1 MKQKKLF
8 VTLLVSLFFTIV
20 GIQSCG
26 GDPDFLRISK
36 IRVDS
41 QRITG
46 QEERGH
52 YQQLFLIV
60 EPAVAVNDTIAISY
74 DSLAFSCFSDFYLA
88 LITKPTNGFGIK
100 SAWAKR
106 LVEYEQ
112 IIELTITSDND
123 YNPDMKAGAN
133 LTKIMLAHDGF
144 SASGENVSTFLETRR
159 RSDPFDQILFTL
171 TAAPDSA
178 RVHNFL
184 FRFITDKSSTFEVE
198 IYGIKITSTGL

>member
-8 VTLLVSLFFTIV
+8 VTLLTTLFITMV
-20 GIQSCG
+20 GFHSCG
-26 GDPDFLRISK
+26 GDPDFLRISQ
-36 IRVDS
+36 IHVDS

-74 DSLAFSCFSDFYLA
+74 DSLAFSFFSDFYLA
-88 LITKPTNGFGIK
+88 MITKPTNGFGIK

-106 LVEYEQ
+106 LEEYEK
-112 IIELTITSDND
+112 ITEVTISSDKD
-123 YNPDMKAGAN
+123 YNPGLKAGAN
-133 LTKIMLAHDGF
+133 LTNIMLAHDGF

-171 TAAPDSA
+171 TLAPDSA